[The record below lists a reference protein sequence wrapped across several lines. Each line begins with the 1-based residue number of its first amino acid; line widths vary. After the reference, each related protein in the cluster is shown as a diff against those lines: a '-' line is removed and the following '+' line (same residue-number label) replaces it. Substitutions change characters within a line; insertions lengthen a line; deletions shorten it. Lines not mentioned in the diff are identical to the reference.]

1 MKIEVTKDLLSLCS
15 SFKGAALVAEVKNTE
30 LVPALWDE
38 IDAASRWVEA
48 EFDLESIKLRPEI
61 AATRT
66 IYKLCGKDPTR
77 YRPSGEALCRRILQG
92 KPLYRINALVDL
104 INLASIRYGYS
115 IGGFDVDKICG
126 SSLSLGIG
134 ASGEPYEGIGRGCIN
149 IEGMPVYR
157 DEKGGVGTPTSDNE
171 RTKLSLET
179 TNLLVLVNGY
189 NGNEHSANACAHFIG
204 KLLEKYA
211 GAKSYEVSM
220 F

>member
-1 MKIEVTKDLLSLCS
+1 MKIEVTQDLFSLCPT
-15 SFKGAALVAEVKNTE
+15 FKGAALVAEVRNTE
-30 LVPALWDE
+30 FASALWEE
-38 IDAASRWVEA
+38 IDDASECIRK
-48 EFDLESIKLRPEI
+48 EFDMESLKLRPEI
-61 AATRT
+61 AATRAV
-66 IYKLCGKDPTR
+66 YKLCGKDPTR
-77 YRPSGEALCRRILQG
+77 YRPSGEALCRRIIQG
-92 KPLYRINALVDL
+92 KPLYRINTLVDL

-115 IGGFDVDKICG
+115 IGGFDRDKICG
-126 SSLSLGIG
+126 VRLTLGIG
-134 ASGEPYEGIGRGCIN
+134 AAGEPYEGIGRGNIN

-179 TNLLVLVNGY
+179 TNLLVLINGY
-189 NGNEHSANACAHFIG
+189 NGNEHTANACAHFIG